1 MNEIKIYKS
10 AWKGVK
16 FILMSSLFV
25 IPSIFFLV
33 KGEERERLKFLL
45 CIGFFGLGYPLGLS
59 FILDRRPQII
69 LNETGIFVRNL
80 SDKII
85 NWDIIQDA
93 YPARINKQHFVCL
106 KVDEVYSLARSKGRL
121 YRSVVKFNKEL
132 GFQEL
137 NIWMDNVNVNNQKL
151 LDLIQQ
157 AIHADLP
164 QRKALLESGVV

>member
-16 FILMSSLFV
+16 FILVSSLFV

-33 KGEERERLKFLL
+33 NGEETERLKFLL

-85 NWDIIQDA
+85 NWEIIKDA
-93 YPARINKQHFVCL
+93 YPARINKQHFICL
-106 KVDEVYSLARSKGRL
+106 KVDDEYSPARSKGRI
-121 YRSVVKFNKEL
+121 YRSVVKLNKEL

-137 NIWMDNVNVNNQKL
+137 NIWTDNIKVDNQKL
-151 LDLIQQ
+151 LNLIQQ
-157 AIHADLP
+157 SIHADHSR
-164 QRKALLESGVV
+164 RKTLIESGML